1 MKAEYTLQECIKYFN
16 ESFESFPFEKVKWIR
31 RMEVLSEWRTAAEY
45 WTKIGYHSDANA
57 CIMIAEATERGDR
70 HREATAH
77 LYRWVDETVERGIM
91 EKDEAIKFI
100 YPEIQRIHS
109 QIL

>member
-1 MKAEYTLQECIKYFN
+1 MKAEYTLQECINGFN
-16 ESFESFPFEKVKWIR
+16 AHRGTHMESRFIK
-31 RMEVLSEWRTAAEY
+31 RMEVLSEWRIAAEY

-70 HREATAH
+70 YREATAH
-77 LYRWVDETVERGIM
+77 LYSWIDETVERGIM
-91 EKDEAIKFI
+91 EMDEALKIV